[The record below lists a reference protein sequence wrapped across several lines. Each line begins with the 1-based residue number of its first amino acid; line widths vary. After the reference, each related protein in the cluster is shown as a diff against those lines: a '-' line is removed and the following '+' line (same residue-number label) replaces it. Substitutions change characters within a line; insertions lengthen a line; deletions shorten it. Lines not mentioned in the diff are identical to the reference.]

1 MNAQN
6 KLSRLVSKINSAP
19 AFCRSWLLT
28 MLFGRAIKF
37 AGTAGVKIDSLDFA
51 HAKLRLPN
59 RSKVQNH
66 IGSVHAAATALLGE
80 SASGFLLGM
89 HVSDDKIPLLKS
101 MQIQYLKRSTGT
113 LTAQTQLDE
122 TQINQIRSTEKGEI
136 VIRVL
141 IRDQLGIEPVEALYT
156 WAWVPKVRK
165 P

>member
-1 MNAQN
+1 MNAHN

-37 AGTAGVKIDSLDFA
+37 AGTAGVQIESLDFE

-80 SASGFLLGM
+80 SASGFLLGL

-101 MQIQYLKRSTGT
+101 MQIQYLKRSTGA
-113 LTAQTQLDE
+113 LTAQVHLDE
-122 TQINQIRSTEKGEI
+122 TQINQIRTTEKGEI